1 MNWWCDSHIWH
12 YTTFITLAL
21 NGGSWYKQEK
31 AKVPYSVYVLLQAL
45 KKIRLEKP
53 QTARNSFSRK
63 KAAKTT
69 NISVFLNGGA
79 KQLQVKH
86 IKQAPPFSTK
96 TLKG

>member
-1 MNWWCDSHIWH
+1 MVSQFASAEGDSRRVSNGLNWWCDSHIWH

-21 NGGSWYKQEK
+21 NSGSWYKQEK

-63 KAAKTT
+63 
-69 NISVFLNGGA
+69 
-79 KQLQVKH
+79 
-86 IKQAPPFSTK
+86 
-96 TLKG
+96 